1 MKAKAL
7 PTFLYLIVAL
17 LLTSFS
23 DPYAIK
29 RISDANY
36 RYEFY
41 TTSKK
46 PNPKHD
52 KTYYWFKG
60 GLIHN
65 AQGGIAGELI
75 DAKFVK
81 MYHSNQLAEQGFF
94 KNGLKVGL
102 WKTWY
107 PNGTIETTQKWSNG
121 LRSGQFYHYDDK
133 GLMIE
138 NGNFKNNQKH
148 GKWVNYTAKDTIEYK
163 KGIIFVKKTKP
174 SKEEIVKLKEEKLK
188 AKTAEKKA
196 KEEAKTKKTTD
207 KNSKKPSSEK
217 KPKKES
223 FFKKIFNKKQ
233 SNQNKNG

>member
-41 TTSKK
+41 TTTKK
-46 PNPKHD
+46 PNPKSD
-52 KTYYWFKG
+52 KVYYWFKG

-94 KNGLKVGL
+94 KKGLKVGL

-107 PNGTIETTQKWSNG
+107 SNGTIETTQKWSNG
-121 LRSGQFYHYDDK
+121 LKSGKFYHYDTN
-133 GLMIE
+133 GLLIE
-138 NGNFKNNQKH
+138 NGNFKNNKKH
-148 GKWVNYTAKDTIEYK
+148 GVWIDYTAKDSIVYN
-163 KGIIFVKKTKP
+163 KGVIFVKKPKP
-174 SKEEIVKLKEEKLK
+174 SKEEIAKLKEEKKK
-188 AKTAEKKA
+188 ASAAKKAA
-196 KEEAKTKKTTD
+196 KEEEKAKKATTKG
-207 KNSKKPSSEK
+207 NKKPSES
-217 KPKKES
+217 KPKKEG

-233 SNQNKNG
+233 SNQK